1 MPDTQEQLVILFA
14 DIAGSTG
21 LYETMGDAR
30 AQQMV
35 SECLRLL
42 IDKTNEAGGELV
54 QTVGDEVMTTFP
66 SADSAFEAAV
76 AMQEAHVD
84 REISIRVG
92 FHYGP
97 VIRKGNNFFGN
108 AVNVAARMASWATA
122 GEIMTTGDTVE
133 VLSPRHRERLRHLDK
148 TTVKGMEEPVA
159 IYEVVWREDDEE
171 NLTIMDMGAG
181 ASAAEKRLTL
191 VLSYGD
197 LDFRVG
203 EEVSKLTIG
212 RDAGNDLVVNERV
225 ASRRHAKVA
234 FTHGKFVL
242 TDESANGTFVV
253 DHNGQTV
260 VLRRE
265 TTNLLG
271 SGLIGLGGEPK
282 AGESSTIRYSCLED

>member
-1 MPDTQEQLVILFA
+1 MRRW
-14 DIAGSTG
+14 
-21 LYETMGDAR
+21 ETHGPSRWSPSACP
-30 AQQMV
+30 
-35 SECLRLL
+35 SRLL

-133 VLSPRHRERLRHLDK
+133 VLSPRHRERLRHLDT

-265 TTNLLG
+265 ATNLLG